1 MDLNTLAALEQALRV
16 SPDNHLLRQQI
27 ATAYLQLG
35 QYEQARDHAAH
46 LLKEAPTDLAKLDLA
61 DAYLGLQRPAA
72 GVFITEEL
80 LPGMH
85 LDDAMLD
92 RLRSLHLR
100 LLMADNRMAEAQQA
114 FAKFSE
120 RDPGWRAP
128 DLEAKLKVRHQV
140 SRPGSE
146 YDDDDDDEDLFFER
160 PTIKFD
166 QVGGMDGVKD
176 EIRMKII
183 APLANPELFR
193 KYGKKAGG
201 GILLY
206 GPPGCGKTFLARA
219 TAGEIDARFMSI
231 DLDDILSMWLGQSE
245 DNLASRFDA
254 ARRHQPTVMFVDE
267 IDALAGKRREGI
279 GGQGLNTTINTF
291 LRELDGISDDNEG
304 LLVLGATNLPWH
316 LDTAFL
322 RPGRFDRVIFVPP
335 PDEAARTAILRL
347 HLADKPTDD
356 VRCEKIAA
364 VTDKFSGADLTAV
377 IDRAVEVKLTA
388 AMRSGNIEP
397 ITTKDLLAAAKL
409 TRPSVTDWLNTARN
423 YVLYSNA
430 SGMYDDVKA
439 YLKL

>member
-1 MDLNTLAALEQALRV
+1 MDLTTLAALEQALAA

-35 QYEQARDHAAH
+35 QYEQARDHSAH
-46 LLKEAPTDLAKLDLA
+46 LLKVAPTDLAKLDLA
-61 DAYLGLQRPAA
+61 AAYLGLERPSA
-72 GVFITEEL
+72 GVFVTEEL

-100 LLMADNRMAEAQQA
+100 LLIADGRMAEAQQA

-128 DLEAKLKVRHQV
+128 ELEAKLKVRHQAT
-140 SRPGSE
+140 RPDGDEES
-146 YDDDDDDEDLFFER
+146 DDELFFER
-160 PTIKFD
+160 PKVRFAN
-166 QVGGMDGVKD
+166 VGGMESVKD

-335 PDEAARTAILRL
+335 PDEPARAAILRL

-356 VRCEKIAA
+356 VRYDKIAA

-388 AMRSGNIEP
+388 AMRSGNVEP

>member
-1 MDLNTLAALEQALRV
+1 MTPTTLAALEQALAA

-27 ATAYLQLG
+27 AEGHLFLG
-35 QYEQARDHAAH
+35 HFDQARDHATY
-46 LLKEAPTDLAKLDLA
+46 LLKAAPTDAAKLVLA
-61 DAYLGLQRPAA
+61 EAYLGLDKPAA
-72 GVFITEEL
+72 GVFVTEEL

-85 LDDAMLD
+85 LDDEHLD
-92 RLRSLHLR
+92 KLRSLHLR

-114 FAKFSE
+114 FARFSE
-120 RDPGWRAP
+120 RDPKWRAP
-128 DLEAKLKVRHQV
+128 ELESKLKVRHQTQ
-140 SRPGSE
+140 RPGFDE
-146 YDDDDDDEDLFFER
+146 DEDDEDLFFER
-160 PTIKFD
+160 PTVKFE

-245 DNLASRFDA
+245 DNLASRFRA

-291 LRELDGISDDNEG
+291 LRELDGIDDDNEG

-335 PDEAARTAILRL
+335 PDEDARAAILRL

-356 VRCEKIAA
+356 IRFDKVAA
-364 VTDKFSGADLTAV
+364 VTQQFSGADLTAV
-377 IDRAVEVKLTA
+377 IDRAVEVKLLA
-388 AMRSGNIEP
+388 AMKSGNIEP
-397 ITTKDLLAAAKL
+397 IATKDLLAAAKL